1 VCVLD
6 SYGSFYDA
14 QPSTYRNMKWAI
26 FYTEALLKDD
36 DFREIKLL

>member
-6 SYGSFYDA
+6 SCSDFYNT
-14 QPSTYRNMKWAI
+14 QPSIYRYMRWAI
-26 FYTEALLKDD
+26 FFTEALLKDD